1 VDLETHQP
9 EFLGCK
15 LSSMSSM
22 SWMSSSFS
30 LEDVAIQPQVAA
42 KASAGA
48 LVSGDVIAIIGILF
62 EGFQVINT
70 KKT

>member
-1 VDLETHQP
+1 MDLETHQP

-15 LSSMSSM
+15 LSSM